1 LNCGAGE
8 IMNNMLNRGFKDVN
22 EMKKVLLVAIAIVAL
37 TVVVISLFAR

>member
-1 LNCGAGE
+1 
-8 IMNNMLNRGFKDVN
+8 MNNMLNRGFKDVN